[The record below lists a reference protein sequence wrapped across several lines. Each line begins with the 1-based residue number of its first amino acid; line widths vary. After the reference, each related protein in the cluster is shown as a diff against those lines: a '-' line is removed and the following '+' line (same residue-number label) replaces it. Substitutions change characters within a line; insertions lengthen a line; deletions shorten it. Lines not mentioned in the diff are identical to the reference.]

1 MTHQRPRFTSLFGAL
16 MALIGVAVG
25 LGNVWRFPYMAAAF
39 GGGAFLLVYLALLFL
54 IGIPALTAEFT
65 LGRMTRRGPMGAFR
79 RIGMPGGSAVGW
91 VLFVTM
97 LMALSYYTVVV
108 GWVLR
113 YVVVSLSGRIGS
125 IEPQAFFDSVL
136 GGFGGQFLF
145 TAVILALAIWVLL
158 TGIHRGVQ
166 RVSSV
171 GMPMLFVLLVVLIGR
186 SLTLPGAMDG
196 LRFYLVPDFSK
207 VDAGVVAAALGQ
219 LFFSVGLGGTFM
231 VTYASYIKDDVDL
244 GNSAFKV
251 GVGETLASILA
262 GLVVIPA
269 AVSLGIELN
278 SGPPFTFVTA
288 PTIFAG
294 IPGGSVFASLFFS
307 LLLLAA
313 FLSVVAGMEVLIAGA
328 VDELGW
334 SRRQAT
340 IGFGVAVL
348 LLGTLPML
356 SLDYILKSDLFWGS
370 TMQPVGSALALIG
383 LAWIV
388 GLGRALE
395 EANKGRTGRP
405 IGRLW
410 FFWIK
415 YVVPL
420 AVALILALGLKS
432 LFEAF

>member
-1 MTHQRPRFTSLFGAL
+1 
-16 MALIGVAVG
+16 
-25 LGNVWRFPYMAAAF
+25 
-39 GGGAFLLVYLALLFL
+39 
-54 IGIPALTAEFT
+54 
-65 LGRMTRRGPMGAFR
+65 
-79 RIGMPGGSAVGW
+79 
-91 VLFVTM
+91 
-97 LMALSYYTVVV
+97 
-108 GWVLR
+108 
-113 YVVVSLSGRIGS
+113 
-125 IEPQAFFDSVL
+125 
-136 GGFGGQFLF
+136 
-145 TAVILALAIWVLL
+145 
-158 TGIHRGVQ
+158 
-166 RVSSV
+166 
-171 GMPMLFVLLVVLIGR
+171 MPMLFVLLVVLIGR